1 MELTKLQN
9 RIIENCKTVNI
20 EDAYNDM
27 LDECYSFDSV
37 GGIFASMSPSRV
49 LRECDPVAYRC
60 GMNDYQDSLG
70 LIEIKSDYY
79 QSDDCEQQREEL
91 VAELEAEVS
100 KLESDGDGEH
110 QKEIDALLA
119 EILLAEI
126 KAVEREAL

>member
-1 MELTKLQN
+1 MELTKLQK
-9 RIIENCKTVNI
+9 RITENCKTVDI

-27 LDECYSFDSV
+27 LDECYSFDCV
-37 GGIFASMSPSRV
+37 GGIFASMCPSRV
-49 LRECDPVAYRC
+49 LKECDPTAYRC
-60 GMNDYQDSLG
+60 GMSDYIDSLDV
-70 LIEIKSDYY
+70 IEISGDYY
-79 QSDDCEQQREEL
+79 QGDDCEEQRDEL

-119 EILLAEI
+119 EI

>member
-9 RIIENCKTVNI
+9 RIIEKCKTVDI

-37 GGIFASMSPSRV
+37 GGIFAMMSPSRV
-49 LRECDPVAYRC
+49 LKECDPTAYRC
-60 GMNDYQDSLG
+60 GMSDWIDG
-70 LIEIKSDYY
+70 EGFIEIVGGYY
-79 QSDDCEQQREEL
+79 HPNDCEEQREEL

-119 EILLAEI
+119 EI
-126 KAVEREAL
+126 KAVEKESL